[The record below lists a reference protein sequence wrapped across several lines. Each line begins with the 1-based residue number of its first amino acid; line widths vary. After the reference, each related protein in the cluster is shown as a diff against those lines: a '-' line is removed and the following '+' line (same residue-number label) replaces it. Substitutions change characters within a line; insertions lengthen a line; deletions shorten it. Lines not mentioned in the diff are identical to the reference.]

1 MDTNVWVS
9 AVLTPGPPREV
20 IDLWVSRST
29 IEVVMCLELYEE
41 IAEVL
46 LQREKIRK
54 WLSINEAEKYL
65 GTIRALTDLVPNP
78 PFKDV
83 GLRDSADSYLVALA
97 RQERCEFIV
106 SGDRDLLEWPDQM
119 PPCITPNEFLSN
131 F

>member
-1 MDTNVWVS
+1 MKVVVDTNVWVS

-54 WLSINEAEKYL
+54 WLTIDEA
-65 GTIRALTDLVPNP
+65 
-78 PFKDV
+78 
-83 GLRDSADSYLVALA
+83 
-97 RQERCEFIV
+97 
-106 SGDRDLLEWPDQM
+106 
-119 PPCITPNEFLSN
+119 
-131 F
+131 